1 MILAPASP
9 VLGPPRAAGTTRAA
23 RPSNTTPMGMIS
35 EFKAFAMKG
44 NVVDMAVGVI
54 IGGAFGKIVGSMVSD
69 VMMPVIGLATG
80 GISFSEQRLELKE
93 ATDTAAAVTL
103 NYGVFIDAIINFVI
117 IAFCLFMVIKA
128 MNAAKKQEAAA
139 PPAPAAPPRQEVLL
153 EEIRDLLRKR

>member
-1 MILAPASP
+1 M
-9 VLGPPRAAGTTRAA
+9 V
-23 RPSNTTPMGMIS
+23 S

-80 GISFSEQRLELKE
+80 GISFAEQKLVLKAKTE
-93 ATDTAAAVTL
+93 TSPEVTM
-103 NYGVFIDAIINFVI
+103 NYGTLIDAIVNFLI

-128 MNAAKKQEAAA
+128 MNAAKKKEAAA
-139 PPAPAAPPRQEVLL
+139 PAPAAPPAPPRQEVLL